1 MICVEVI
8 NIDIDMKSSRTNVL
22 FICLLVILSEIYA
35 QESTWRE
42 MPYFLKGYEKQYKKS
57 PKEAALSWFQD
68 ARFGLFVH
76 WGPASLY
83 GQGEWVMY
91 NNRIPI
97 KEYEQKAREFKGD
110 KFNAQDYVNLA

>member
-1 MICVEVI
+1 MKKIRI
-8 NIDIDMKSSRTNVL
+8 NL
-22 FICLLVILSEIYA
+22 FIICLLGVLAEVCA

-57 PKEAALSWFQD
+57 PKEAALSWFKD

-83 GQGEWVMY
+83 GQGEWVMIITGFPLR
-91 NNRIPI
+91 NMNRKPGNS
-97 KEYEQKAREFKGD
+97 KEISLMLRIM
-110 KFNAQDYVNLA
+110 

>member
-1 MICVEVI
+1 M
-8 NIDIDMKSSRTNVL
+8 S
-22 FICLLVILSEIYA
+22 
-35 QESTWRE
+35 
-42 MPYFLKGYEKQYKKS
+42 YFLKGYEKQYKKS

-68 ARFGLFVH
+68 VRFGLFVH

-110 KFNAQDYVNLA
+110 KFNTQDYVNLALDANMKYITFVIKHHDGFAL